1 MHYPRFVIDEGDK
14 NEHAPIMG
22 FSVAR
27 PVQEKIMELIGQE
40 GWDPEEASLIP
51 DCDGMVLV
59 KYDSKAFHER
69 RAKKEIFKIP
79 FTIKGKLDGNPVEM
93 KLFVCTT

>member
-1 MHYPRFVIDEGDK
+1 MHHPRFIIDESNK
-14 NEHAPIMG
+14 TEHKPFMG

-40 GWDPEEASLIP
+40 DWDPEGASLIP

-59 KYDSKAFHER
+59 KYMSKAFEER
-69 RAKKEIFKIP
+69 KDKKGIFMTP
-79 FTIKGKLDGNPVEM
+79 FLVKGTLDGNPTE
-93 KLFVCTT
+93 LEFFVCTS